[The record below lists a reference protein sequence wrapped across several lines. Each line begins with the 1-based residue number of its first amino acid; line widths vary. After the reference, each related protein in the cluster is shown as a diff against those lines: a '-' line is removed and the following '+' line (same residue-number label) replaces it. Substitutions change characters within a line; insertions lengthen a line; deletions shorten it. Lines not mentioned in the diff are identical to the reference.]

1 MQIEDG
7 RVISNFIVQALKGKD
22 LTIYGKGAQTRS
34 FCYIDDLVKG
44 IFKIMEA
51 DYVLPINLGNPKE
64 FKVIDLAKII
74 LKLTGS
80 KAKIKFFPLPEDDPK
95 KRRPDITKAKKIL
108 KWQPKIS
115 LEGGLKKTIEYFKT
129 KIFS

>member
-1 MQIEDG
+1 
-7 RVISNFIVQALKGKD
+7 
-22 LTIYGKGAQTRS
+22 
-34 FCYIDDLVKG
+34 
-44 IFKIMEA
+44 
-51 DYVLPINLGNPKE
+51 
-64 FKVIDLAKII
+64 VIDLAKII